1 MKSRRRW
8 TNTIKRNHPLKRMW
22 SLTRWGGHVRQKPE
36 TYFLWNQ
43 ADFTRSN
50 RKRISKMDLLPISI
64 LWKKKTFTWRTKGKG
79 RLHASSFRC
88 SYSCPEE
95 GIVTFWQ
102 SRFRTVKAGKYLIP
116 RLAKRSLNSKNLTSS
131 ISFGRFFK
139 VCIAWHTTWLVKK
152 MFWFEIL
159 RKLIFLYIL
168 FEVYVL
174 GYTYG

>member
-1 MKSRRRW
+1 MHYKKLIEKNPLQKYLIYIHIISSHNSFSAPSWYSETQYRKLITKGSVSKIILPRWSNNHPKIRARMKSRRRW

-102 SRFRTVKAGKYLIP
+102 SRFRH
-116 RLAKRSLNSKNLTSS
+116 
-131 ISFGRFFK
+131 
-139 VCIAWHTTWLVKK
+139 C
-152 MFWFEIL
+152 
-159 RKLIFLYIL
+159 
-168 FEVYVL
+168 
-174 GYTYG
+174 